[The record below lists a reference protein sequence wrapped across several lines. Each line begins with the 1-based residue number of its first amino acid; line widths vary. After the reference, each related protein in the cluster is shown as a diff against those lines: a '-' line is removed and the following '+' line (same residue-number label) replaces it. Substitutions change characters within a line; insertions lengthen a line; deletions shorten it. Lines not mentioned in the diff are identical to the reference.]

1 MNMPRR
7 STVFSAF
14 FETFTVSV
22 YNCLEVQGYFL
33 QNFLLVETCIAK
45 ALRTIVSARSN

>member
-22 YNCLEVQGYFL
+22 YNWF
-33 QNFLLVETCIAK
+33 
-45 ALRTIVSARSN
+45 RSTRLPFTELFAGRDLHR